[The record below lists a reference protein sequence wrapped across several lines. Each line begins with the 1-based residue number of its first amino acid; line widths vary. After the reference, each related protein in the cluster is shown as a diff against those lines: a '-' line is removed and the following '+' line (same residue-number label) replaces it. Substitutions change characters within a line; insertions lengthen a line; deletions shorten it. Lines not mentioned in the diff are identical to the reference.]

1 MGNIDNQYQQIGRN
15 IMKESQQEYWD
26 PNTAEED
33 VWNDAKAFIR
43 GVHDNQFE
51 PKDMFEYGKKVL
63 PRCQYEDESNCYWD
77 DHEAETGR
85 PGPGAFVSVI
95 MPDGTAFQ
103 TSRNGET
110 KRWEEPA
117 YSETIPVVESIPK
130 NPKPKNE

>member
-51 PKDMFEYGKKVL
+51 PKDMFEYGKKKFYHVASMRTKVIVIGMTTKQKQVAQGLVL
-63 PRCQYEDESNCYWD
+63 L
-77 DHEAETGR
+77 
-85 PGPGAFVSVI
+85 
-95 MPDGTAFQ
+95 
-103 TSRNGET
+103 
-110 KRWEEPA
+110 
-117 YSETIPVVESIPK
+117 
-130 NPKPKNE
+130 